1 MGTNDKSRTKDK
13 GPRTRD
19 QGQGTKDVRL
29 LAIDLDGTLLDSRS
43 EISPANLQALAEA
56 SARGVA
62 VVIVTGRRFHSAQP
76 FVAQLP
82 CPVTVISSNGA
93 RIATSSGEVLYR
105 NFLPA
110 VVARQALEIAREYWP
125 YAVVI
130 FDLPGPGQVTMH
142 EGAVL
147 EGPLGWYLKSAPE
160 CLAQVEEFGPVI
172 TEDPIQ
178 VLFGG
183 PPSRI
188 APLEPVLRASAAMA
202 SIHLTWT
209 KYPARNTSLLDVMN
223 KGCSK
228 GSALAVWAKRTGIDP
243 SEVMAIG
250 DNFNDLEML
259 EFAGRPVLMGNS
271 DPALGRDGWFVTL
284 SNDDDGVARAIR
296 TYILGSR
303 AW

>member
-1 MGTNDKSRTKDK
+1 MGTNDKSRTTDQ

-19 QGQGTKDVRL
+19 QGPGTKDVRL
-29 LAIDLDGTLLDSRS
+29 LAIDLDGTLLDARS

-130 FDLPGPGQVTMH
+130 FDVPGRGQVTMH

-160 CLAQVEEFGPVI
+160 CLAQVEEFGAAI
-172 TEDPIQ
+172 TQDPIQ
-178 VLFGG
+178 ALFGG

-223 KGCSK
+223 KDCSK

-259 EFAGRPVLMGNS
+259 AFAGRPVLMGNS
-271 DPALGRDGWFVTL
+271 DPALGQDGWAVTA

-296 TYILGSR
+296 TYILGE
-303 AW
+303 

>member
-1 MGTNDKSRTKDK
+1 MKYLRLDEPEDFRGAGQPGGTEGFSVPAFDHHHGPVNKLEVSRGK
-13 GPRTRD
+13 
-19 QGQGTKDVRL
+19 
-29 LAIDLDGTLLDSRS
+29 
-43 EISPANLQALAEA
+43 
-56 SARGVA
+56 
-62 VVIVTGRRFHSAQP
+62 
-76 FVAQLP
+76 
-82 CPVTVISSNGA
+82 
-93 RIATSSGEVLYR
+93 
-105 NFLPA
+105 
-110 VVARQALEIAREYWP
+110 
-125 YAVVI
+125 
-130 FDLPGPGQVTMH
+130 
-142 EGAVL
+142 L

-228 GSALAVWAKRTGIDP
+228 GSALAVWAKRTGIEP
-243 SEVMAIG
+243 SDVMAIG

-259 EFAGRPVLMGNS
+259 AFAGRPVLMGNS
-271 DPALGRDGWFVTL
+271 DPALGRDGWPVTA
-284 SNDDDGVARAIR
+284 SNDEDGVARAIR
-296 TYILGSR
+296 TYVLGE
-303 AW
+303 